1 MTAVAAPLEARP
13 AGPLDT
19 LALPVT
25 LVAVAVATGG
35 VLEFAVGERTL
46 GVNTVQS
53 ASLLVGV
60 LAAVRAWR
68 RRLVRVDLV
77 AVPMAVLLGYTVL
90 QGLVDGVGP
99 FGTGGFG
106 RFATVL
112 LLLLALPQFDEGPPA
127 RPSWVP
133 TWDVPVVL
141 MGVVIAVMA
150 MAKVIPAMDDPG
162 LGFYDLKDV
171 VQLPLGN
178 HNYVAAILVAAL
190 AVVLVRP
197 LGRTWWSVAAAVIGL
212 GLVVTLSRGGWLAAG
227 VVLVVLAA
235 TRRDRATVLTVGG
248 LGVVALVLLG
258 VVVLA
263 GGGDTGRLAGVFS
276 PATQARMDLWGA
288 SWEAFVTNPVLGVGV
303 DRLPEWM
310 TEVREPY
317 VHAHNL
323 VLHALAVTGVV
334 GTFVYLGYWAM
345 VAIRAVRLPVLD
357 DRLRVGLPLL
367 ALFVHAQ
374 IDSLSYFLVYEVVVA
389 LLVGV
394 AAARPRAPF
403 VREWRVTA
411 APTGVGTARE

>member
-1 MTAVAAPLEARP
+1 MAAAPPDGRP

-35 VLEFAVGERTL
+35 VVEFAVGERTV

-53 ASLLVGV
+53 ATLLVVALGA
-60 LAAVRAWR
+60 LRAWR

-77 AVPMAVLLGYTVL
+77 AVPIVALVGYTVL
-90 QGLVDGVGP
+90 QGLVGGVGP
-99 FGTGGFG
+99 LGTGGFG

-112 LLLLALPQFDEGPPA
+112 LLLLALPQFEEGPPA

-150 MAKVIPAMDDPG
+150 MARVIPAMGDPG

-197 LGRTWWSVAAAVIGL
+197 LGRTWWSLAAAVIGL

-235 TRRDRATVLTVGG
+235 TRRDRATVMTVGG

-258 VVVLA
+258 AVVLA

-288 SWEAFVTNPVLGVGV
+288 SWEAFVANPVLGVGV

-323 VLHALAVTGVV
+323 VLHALAVTGVL
-334 GTFVYLGYWAM
+334 GTLVYLAYWGM
-345 VAIRAVRLPVLD
+345 VAARAVRLPTLD

-394 AAARPRAPF
+394 AAARPGAPF
-403 VREWRVTA
+403 VREWRVA
-411 APTGVGTARE
+411 RAPTGTRATRE